1 MDNLISQR
9 FIALSQALGI
19 EVRHINDIADDNDLE
34 DEDTD
39 KFTIA
44 ITEFDEKKNGI
55 YYVFTYD
62 EVVDAGEADI
72 DCLWEYVLSDV
83 DKRYHLYMDYY
94 KFWDDMLLCKD
105 AFDRG
110 LEAVGEFV
118 ERVKLFE
125 TDYYIFKEW

>member
-72 DCLWEYVLSDV
+72 DSLWECILGDI
-83 DKRYHLYMDYY
+83 DKRYHLYMDY
-94 KFWDDMLLCKD
+94 KRFWDDMLYCKD

-110 LEAVGEFV
+110 LEAMGEFI
-118 ERVKLFE
+118 EKVKLFE
-125 TDYYIFKEW
+125 TDYYIFRE